1 MALINNIYIHVTDE
15 KVGRTVKSTDH
26 PTEKGIAIT
35 DNVKR
40 EPVTLSISGK
50 IVDTDAL
57 KSHEALAKIYDLENK
72 GSLITYSGRNILKN
86 MMIQSFNSTHPYTN
100 AGGLDFDME
109 LKEVRIAQNSYS
121 EKSTESN
128 SKTKANEKAGTQQ
141 INKGAGNAVYHTVQ
155 KGNTVY
161 SLVNNNYKE
170 LGSTVQWV
178 IENNP
183 DAFSRKGDPTTLKV
197 GAKLL
202 MGYKEKD
209 KNDITQYGVEATW
222 LYSNGVYANG
232 VYYGEDVTDKV

>member
-15 KVGRTVKSTDH
+15 KVGRTIKSTDH
-26 PTEKGIAIT
+26 STEKGIDIT

-50 IVDTDAL
+50 IVDTDTL
-57 KSHEALAKIYDLENK
+57 KSHEALAKLYDLQIK

-121 EKSTESN
+121 EKSTESS
-128 SKTKANEKAGTQQ
+128 SKTKAEEKAGTQQ
-141 INKGAGNAVYHTVQ
+141 VQQGTQNAVYHTVQ
-155 KGNTVY
+155 KGDTPW
-161 SLVNNNYKE
+161 SLAYENYKE
-170 LGSTVQWV
+170 LNTTDQWIV
-178 IENNP
+178 DNNP
-183 DAFSRKGDPTTLKV
+183 DAFTRKGDPTTLKI

-202 MGYKEKD
+202 VGYKEKD

-222 LYSNGVYANG
+222 LYSSEA
-232 VYYGEDVTDKV
+232 T

>member
-15 KVGRTVKSTDH
+15 SVNRNIKSTDH
-26 PTEKGIAIT
+26 PTEKGIDIT

-50 IVDTDAL
+50 IVDTDTL
-57 KSHEALAKIYDLENK
+57 KSHEALAKLYDLENK

-86 MMIQSFNSTHPYTN
+86 MIIQSFNSNHPYTN

-109 LKEVRIAQNSYS
+109 LKEVRIAQSAYSTNQNSG
-121 EKSTESN
+121 
-128 SKTKANEKAGTQQ
+128 KTKAEEKAGTQQ
-141 INKGAGNAVYHTVQ
+141 VSQGDGNAVYHTVQ

-161 SLVNNNYKE
+161 TLVNKNYKE

-183 DAFSRKGDPTTLKV
+183 NAFSRKGDPTTLKV
-197 GAKLL
+197 GVKLL
-202 MGYKEKD
+202 MGYREKD
-209 KNDITQYGVEATW
+209 KTESTQYGVEATW
-222 LYSNGVYANG
+222 LYTNGVYVDG
-232 VYYGEDVTDKV
+232 KYYGEDVTDRV

>member
-15 KVGRTVKSTDH
+15 KVGRSIKSTDH
-26 PTEKGIAIT
+26 PTEKGIDIT

-50 IVDTDAL
+50 IVDTDTL

-121 EKSTESN
+121 EKSTESS
-128 SKTKANEKAGTQQ
+128 SKTKAEEKAGTQQ
-141 INKGAGNAVYHTVQ
+141 VSQGTGNAVYHTVQ
-155 KGNTVY
+155 KGDTVWK
-161 SLVNNNYKE
+161 LVNTNYKE

-178 IENNP
+178 IDNSP
-183 DAFSRKGDPTTLKV
+183 DAFSKKGDATTLKV

-202 MGYKEKD
+202 IGYKEKD

-222 LYSNGVYANG
+222 LYTNGVYING
-232 VYYGEDVTDKV
+232 KYYGEDVTNRV

>member
-15 KVGRTVKSTDH
+15 KVGRTIKSTDH
-26 PTEKGIAIT
+26 STEKGIDIT

-50 IVDTDAL
+50 IVDTDTL
-57 KSHEALAKIYDLENK
+57 KSHEALAKLYDLQIK

-109 LKEVRIAQNSYS
+109 LKEVRIAQNSYG
-121 EKSTESN
+121 EATDDDKG
-128 SKTKANEKAGTQQ
+128 KTQAEGTAGTQQ
-141 INKGAGNAVYHTVQ
+141 VQQGTQNAVYHTVS
-155 KGNTVY
+155 KGDTVWG
-161 SLVNNNYKE
+161 LVNTNYKE

-178 IENNP
+178 IDNNTN
-183 DAFSRKGDPTTLKV
+183 AFSTKGDATTLQT

-202 MGYKEKD
+202 MGYREKD

-222 LYSNGVYANG
+222 LY
-232 VYYGEDVTDKV
+232 

>member
-15 KVGRTVKSTDH
+15 KVSRPIKSTDH
-26 PTEKGIAIT
+26 PTEKGIDIT

-40 EPVTLSISGK
+40 EPVALSISGK
-50 IVDTDAL
+50 IVDTDTL

-109 LKEVRIAQNSYS
+109 LKEVRIAQNSYRGNSS
-121 EKSTESN
+121 ESD
-128 SKTKANEKAGTQQ
+128 SKTKAEEKAGTQQ
-141 INKGAGNAVYHTVQ
+141 VSQGDSNAVYHTVQ
-155 KGNTVY
+155 KGDTVWK
-161 SLVNNNYKE
+161 LVNTNYKE

-178 IENNP
+178 IDNSP
-183 DAFSRKGDPTTLKV
+183 TAFSKKGDATTLKV

-222 LYSNGVYANG
+222 LYSSEVYDAM
-232 VYYGEDVTDKV
+232 E